1 MSCRAGVG
9 ESTQSNVSILS
20 PCRVPWYY
28 EVARSDGGVKKTGG
42 GEKVGMFF

>member
-1 MSCRAGVG
+1 MFLRSLPYILRCK
-9 ESTQSNVSILS
+9 TQG
-20 PCRVPWYY
+20 